1 MAFTKITAA
10 GIGSTETV
18 TLDGLSVIND
28 GSFGGNV
35 SIAGTLTYEDVT
47 NVDSVGLI
55 TARNGIVVGS
65 GITLSKDGDGFY
77 TGVVTA
83 TTFSGNFSGS
93 GANLTA
99 LPSAQLTG
107 ALPVLDGSNLTGV
120 ASTDNIRTNTNAT
133 FLQNV
138 NVSGSTTIGAVGTGI
153 TLSQDGDAFFSGI
166 VTATS
171 FKGDGSALTGIG
183 VSVTDINNL
192 INNVAMLGFKVATN
206 GSLAVY
212 DLVDQRVDEFKSAAG
227 IDASASTGETYESGS
242 GGYYHGTT
250 TSTDYPTG
258 GTVTTYGSYRVHS
271 FTNTG
276 STNFVVNSGTSG
288 SVDYLIVGGGG
299 GGGDSAAGEGDGG
312 GGGGAGG
319 VYAASGVTLTA
330 ATYAAVVGAGGAGGQ
345 GNDGGDS
352 SFNSIT
358 VGGGGSGGNDGEGE
372 AGGDG
377 AGRDGR
383 SGTQGGS
390 GGGTGNRTNASAG
403 NAGSGGSN
411 ANNGGAVYRSDAG
424 SGGGGAGEG
433 GAGAPGN
440 TSGGD
445 GGVGITNDYRT
456 GSAVYYGGGGGGGIQ
471 SNGEGGSGGNGGG
484 GSGGRNGNAT
494 TDGTANTGGGGGGAG
509 GVYQYTFEGG
519 SGGSGIVVVRY
530 TTSQFNV
537 TTAGADISL
546 QSTDAT
552 AKDGAPS
559 TADLIM
565 LIDNGA
571 GTTTENTDIKA
582 YISRDS
588 GSNFTQGTLVDEG
601 LWTIGDSLKRILAF
615 HNLDISGQP
624 SGTSICYKI
633 TTHNQS
639 ASKDTQI
646 HAVSYGWK

>member
-1 MAFTKITAA
+1 MALSTSRTLLTQTGINTHQVFNMGGINASGIITAT
-10 GIGSTETV
+10 S
-18 TLDGLSVIND
+18 
-28 GSFGGNV
+28 
-35 SIAGTLTYEDVT
+35 
-47 NVDSVGLI
+47 
-55 TARNGIVVGS
+55 
-65 GITLSKDGDGFY
+65 
-77 TGVVTA
+77 
-83 TTFSGNFSGS
+83 FSGS
-93 GANLTA
+93 LAASN
-99 LPSAQLTG
+99 LTG
-107 ALPVLDGSNLTGV
+107 ALPALNGSALIGV

-183 VSVTDINNL
+183 VSATDVNNL
-192 INNVAMLGFKVATN
+192 ISNVAMLGFKVATN
-206 GSLAVY
+206 GSLTVY
-212 DLVDQRVDEFKSAAG
+212 DLVDQRVDEFKG
-227 IDASASTGETYESGS
+227 ETGVDASASTNETYVSGS
-242 GGYYHGTT
+242 GGYYHGVV
-250 TSTDYPTG
+250 TSTNYPTG

-299 GGGDSAAGEGDGG
+299 GGGDSAAGEGDGA

-319 VYAASGVTLTA
+319 VYAASGVTLSA
-330 ATYAAVVGAGGAGGQ
+330 ATYAAVVASGGAAHSQ
-345 GNDGGDS
+345 GGDS

-358 VGGGGSGGNDGEGE
+358 AAGGGKGGNDGEGE
-372 AGGDG
+372 AGGEAG
-377 AGRDGR
+377 GSALNGRD
-383 SGTQGGS
+383 GTQGGS
-390 GGGTGNRTNASAG
+390 GGGVGNRTNASAG
-403 NAGSGGSN
+403 SAGSGGSN
-411 ANNGGAVYRSDAG
+411 ATNGGANYRSDAG

-445 GGVGITNDYRT
+445 GGDGITNDYRT
-456 GSAVYYGGGGGGGIQ
+456 GSAVYYGGGGGGGTQ
-471 SNGEGGSGGNGGG
+471 SNGEGGSGGQGGG
-484 GSGGRNGNAT
+484 GNGGRTGNAVEN
-494 TDGTANTGGGGGGAG
+494 GSANTGGGGGGAG
-509 GVYQYTFEGG
+509 GVYESSFEGG

-530 TTSQFNV
+530 ATTQFST